1 MADRK
6 PRKTYVLDETR
17 YTMVLDSINK
27 ANDIKNVPVEELPL
41 LASEIREFL
50 IEHISHTGGHLASNL
65 GTVELTMAMHLSFD
79 LPEDK
84 LVWDVGHQAYTHK
97 ILTGRKEG
105 FDSLRQYGGMSGF
118 PKRRE
123 SECDSFDTG
132 HSSTSISAG
141 LGYVKA
147 RDLSGGHNYVVSII
161 GDGALTG
168 GLALEALNNAA
179 ENQSNFI
186 IVLNDNNM
194 SISPNVG
201 AISSLLTGIRGDN
214 AYRDI
219 NDNVKSSL
227 KKIPVYGDKIVSQ
240 VQKAKSGIKQL
251 FLPGMKF
258 EDMGITYLGPV
269 DGHDIGKLCKLFKIA
284 KKMNTSVIV
293 HVITEKGRGYEPAR
307 LKPEKFHGV
316 SPFDVVTGKPVAAAK
331 TSYTEV
337 FSRKICDMA
346 QKDNRIVA
354 ITASMAAGTGLSRFQ
369 KRFPLRFFDVG
380 IAEEHAVTFAAGLA
394 AGGLKPYFAV
404 YSSFLQRGF
413 DEILHDVC
421 IQGLPVVFMID
432 RAGLV
437 GSDGETHQG
446 IYDYSYMN
454 IIPGMT
460 VMAPKNRLE
469 FMDMMEFA
477 NSFDGPVA
485 IRYPRGSVSDIFSD
499 IKNEVSYGKA
509 ERIYDGEGTAILTIG
524 ASIEEGAQVY
534 KLLKERGENP
544 SLINARFENP
554 IDIGL
559 IKELENKH
567 EKLLTIE
574 ENISAGGFGMNVLRA
589 VNENRINLKVINA
602 ALPDEYIQHGGVNKL
617 KEVYGF
623 TPEAIIE
630 KLDSY

>member
-1 MADRK
+1 
-6 PRKTYVLDETR
+6 
-17 YTMVLDSINK
+17 MVLDSINK

-97 ILTGRKEG
+97 LLTGRKEG

-227 KKIPVYGDKIVSQ
+227 KKIPVYGDKIVSH

-316 SPFDVVTGKPVAAAK
+316 SPFDVVTGKPVATAK

-469 FMDMMEFA
+469 LMDMMEFA

-574 ENISAGGFGMNVLRA
+574 ENISAGGFGMNVLRT

>member
-97 ILTGRKEG
+97 LLTGRKEG

-316 SPFDVVTGKPVAAAK
+316 SPFDVVTGKTVAAAK

-346 QKDNRIVA
+346 HKDNRIVA

-469 FMDMMEFA
+469 LMDMMEFA

-524 ASIEEGAQVY
+524 ASIEEGVQVY

-574 ENISAGGFGMNVLRA
+574 ENITAGGFGMNVLRA

>member
-1 MADRK
+1 
-6 PRKTYVLDETR
+6 
-17 YTMVLDSINK
+17 MVLDSINK

-97 ILTGRKEG
+97 LLTGRKEG

-227 KKIPVYGDKIVSQ
+227 KKIPVYGDKIVSH

-293 HVITEKGRGYEPAR
+293 HVITEKGRGYELAR

-509 ERIYDGEGTAILTIG
+509 ERIYYGEGTAILTIG

>member
-1 MADRK
+1 
-6 PRKTYVLDETR
+6 
-17 YTMVLDSINK
+17 MVLDSINK

-97 ILTGRKEG
+97 LLTGRKEG

-316 SPFDVVTGKPVAAAK
+316 SPFDVVTGKTVAAAK

>member
-1 MADRK
+1 
-6 PRKTYVLDETR
+6 
-17 YTMVLDSINK
+17 MVLDSINK

-97 ILTGRKEG
+97 LLTGRKEG

-469 FMDMMEFA
+469 FMDMMEVA

>member
-1 MADRK
+1 MI
-6 PRKTYVLDETR
+6 
-17 YTMVLDSINK
+17 LDSINK
-27 ANDIKNVPVEELPL
+27 ANDIKNVPVEELPI

-65 GTVELTMAMHLSFD
+65 GTVELTMAMHLSFN

-97 ILTGRKEG
+97 ILTGRKDG

-147 RDLSGGHNYVVSII
+147 RDLAGGHNFVVSII

-269 DGHDIGKLCKLFKIA
+269 DGHDIGKLCKMFKIA

-316 SPFDVVTGKPVAAAK
+316 SPFDVITGKPVVAAK

-346 QKDNRIVA
+346 EKDNRIVA

-421 IQGLPVVFMID
+421 IQRLPVVFMID

-469 FMDMMEFA
+469 LMDMMEFA

-554 IDIGL
+554 IDIEL

-589 VNENRINLKVINA
+589 VNENRINLKVVNA

-623 TPEAIIE
+623 TPEAILE

>member
-1 MADRK
+1 
-6 PRKTYVLDETR
+6 
-17 YTMVLDSINK
+17 MVLDSINK

-97 ILTGRKEG
+97 ILTGRKDG

-227 KKIPVYGDKIVSQ
+227 KKIPVYGDKIVSH

-316 SPFDVVTGKPVAAAK
+316 SPFDVVTGKTVAAAK

-469 FMDMMEFA
+469 LMDMMEFA

-509 ERIYDGEGTAILTIG
+509 ERIHDGEGTAILTIG

>member
-1 MADRK
+1 
-6 PRKTYVLDETR
+6 
-17 YTMVLDSINK
+17 MVLDSINK

-97 ILTGRKEG
+97 LLTGRKEG

-544 SLINARFENP
+544 SLINARFETP

-559 IKELENKH
+559 IKEHENKH

>member
-1 MADRK
+1 
-6 PRKTYVLDETR
+6 
-17 YTMVLDSINK
+17 MVLDSINK
-27 ANDIKNVPVEELPL
+27 TNDIKNIPADELPQ
-41 LASEIREFL
+41 LATEIREFL
-50 IEHISHTGGHLASNL
+50 IDHISHTGGHLASNL
-65 GTVELTMAMHLSFD
+65 GTVELTMAMHLSFN
-79 LPEDK
+79 LPDDK

-97 ILTGRKEG
+97 ILTGRKDE
-105 FDSLRQYGGMSGF
+105 FDTLRQYGGMSGF

-123 SECDSFDTG
+123 SDCDCFDTG

-147 RDLSGGHNYVVSII
+147 RDLAGGKNYVVSII

-227 KKIPVYGDKIVSQ
+227 KKIPVYGEKIVSK

-251 FLPGMKF
+251 ILPGMRF

-269 DGHDIGKLCKLFKIA
+269 DGHDIGKLCKMFKIA
-284 KKMNTSVIV
+284 KKMNSSVIV

-316 SPFDVVTGKPVAAAK
+316 SPFDVATGKPFAAAK
-331 TSYTEV
+331 TTYTEV

-346 QKDNRIVA
+346 QKDSRIVA

-421 IQGLPVVFMID
+421 IQKLPVVFMID

-469 FMDMMEFA
+469 LMDMMEFA
-477 NSFDGPVA
+477 NSFDGPIA
-485 IRYPRGSVSDIFSD
+485 IRYPRGNVSDIFSEF
-499 IKNEVSYGKA
+499 KNEIYYGKA

-534 KLLKERGENP
+534 ELLKNRGENP
-544 SLINARFENP
+544 TLINARFENP
-554 IDIGL
+554 VDTEL
-559 IKELENKH
+559 IKELEKKH

-574 ENISAGGFGMNVLRA
+574 ENIGAGGFGMNVLRA

-602 ALPDEYIQHGGVNKL
+602 SLPDDYIEHGGVAKL

>member
-1 MADRK
+1 
-6 PRKTYVLDETR
+6 
-17 YTMVLDSINK
+17 MVLDSINK

-97 ILTGRKEG
+97 LLTGRKEG

-509 ERIYDGEGTAILTIG
+509 ERIYDGERTAILTIG

-534 KLLKERGENP
+534 KLLKERGEKP

>member
-1 MADRK
+1 
-6 PRKTYVLDETR
+6 
-17 YTMVLDSINK
+17 MVLDSINK

-97 ILTGRKEG
+97 LLTGRKEG

-123 SECDSFDTG
+123 SKCDSFDTG

-227 KKIPVYGDKIVSQ
+227 KKIPVYGDKIVSH

-293 HVITEKGRGYEPAR
+293 HVITEKGRGYELAR

-574 ENISAGGFGMNVLRA
+574 ENITAGGFGMNVLRA

>member
-1 MADRK
+1 
-6 PRKTYVLDETR
+6 
-17 YTMVLDSINK
+17 MVLDSINK

-97 ILTGRKEG
+97 LLTGRKEG

-293 HVITEKGRGYEPAR
+293 HVITEKGRGYEAAR

>member
-1 MADRK
+1 
-6 PRKTYVLDETR
+6 
-17 YTMVLDSINK
+17 MVLDSINK

-97 ILTGRKEG
+97 LLTGRKEG

-485 IRYPRGSVSDIFSD
+485 IIYPRGSVSDIFSD

>member
-1 MADRK
+1 
-6 PRKTYVLDETR
+6 
-17 YTMVLDSINK
+17 MVLDSINK

-97 ILTGRKEG
+97 LLTGRKEG

-413 DEILHDVC
+413 DEILHDVY

>member
-1 MADRK
+1 
-6 PRKTYVLDETR
+6 
-17 YTMVLDSINK
+17 MVLDSINK

-97 ILTGRKEG
+97 LLTGRKEG

-316 SPFDVVTGKPVAAAK
+316 SPFDVVTGKTVAAAK

-469 FMDMMEFA
+469 LMDMMEFA

-574 ENISAGGFGMNVLRA
+574 ENITAGGFGMNVLRA

>member
-1 MADRK
+1 
-6 PRKTYVLDETR
+6 
-17 YTMVLDSINK
+17 MVLVSINK

-97 ILTGRKEG
+97 LLTGRKEG

-227 KKIPVYGDKIVSQ
+227 KKIPVYGDKIVSH

-293 HVITEKGRGYEPAR
+293 HVITEKGRGYELAR

>member
-1 MADRK
+1 
-6 PRKTYVLDETR
+6 
-17 YTMVLDSINK
+17 MVLDSINK

-97 ILTGRKEG
+97 LLTGRKEG

-316 SPFDVVTGKPVAAAK
+316 SPFDVVTGKTVAAAK

-469 FMDMMEFA
+469 LMDMMEFA

-524 ASIEEGAQVY
+524 ASVEEGAQVY

>member
-1 MADRK
+1 
-6 PRKTYVLDETR
+6 
-17 YTMVLDSINK
+17 MVLDSINK

-79 LPEDK
+79 LPDDK

-97 ILTGRKEG
+97 LLTGRKEG

-269 DGHDIGKLCKLFKIA
+269 DGHDIGKLCKMFKIA

-394 AGGLKPYFAV
+394 SGGLKPYFAV

-509 ERIYDGEGTAILTIG
+509 ERIYAGEGTAILTIG

>member
-1 MADRK
+1 
-6 PRKTYVLDETR
+6 
-17 YTMVLDSINK
+17 MVLDSINK

-97 ILTGRKEG
+97 LLTGRKEG

-316 SPFDVVTGKPVAAAK
+316 SPFDVVTGKTVAAAK

-469 FMDMMEFA
+469 LMDMMEFT

-534 KLLKERGENP
+534 NLLKERGENP

-574 ENISAGGFGMNVLRA
+574 ENITAGGFGMNVLRA

>member
-1 MADRK
+1 
-6 PRKTYVLDETR
+6 
-17 YTMVLDSINK
+17 MVLDSINK

-65 GTVELTMAMHLSFD
+65 GTVELTMAMHLSFN

-97 ILTGRKEG
+97 LLTGRKEG

-227 KKIPVYGDKIVSQ
+227 KKIPVYGDKIVSH
-240 VQKAKSGIKQL
+240 VQTAKSGIKQL

-534 KLLKERGENP
+534 KLLKERGEKP

>member
-1 MADRK
+1 
-6 PRKTYVLDETR
+6 
-17 YTMVLDSINK
+17 MVLDSINK

-97 ILTGRKEG
+97 LLTGRKEG

-227 KKIPVYGDKIVSQ
+227 KKIPVYGDKIVSH

-293 HVITEKGRGYEPAR
+293 HVITEKGRGYELAR

-499 IKNEVSYGKA
+499 IKNEVSDGKA

>member
-1 MADRK
+1 
-6 PRKTYVLDETR
+6 
-17 YTMVLDSINK
+17 MVLDSINK

-97 ILTGRKEG
+97 LLTGRKEG

-168 GLALEALNNAA
+168 GLALEALNNAT

-227 KKIPVYGDKIVSQ
+227 KKIPVYGDKIVSH

-293 HVITEKGRGYEPAR
+293 HVITEKGRGYELAR

>member
-1 MADRK
+1 
-6 PRKTYVLDETR
+6 
-17 YTMVLDSINK
+17 MVLDSINK

-97 ILTGRKEG
+97 LLTGRKEG

-201 AISSLLTGIRGDN
+201 AVSSLLTGIRGDN

-574 ENISAGGFGMNVLRA
+574 ENITAGGFGMNVLRA

>member
-1 MADRK
+1 
-6 PRKTYVLDETR
+6 
-17 YTMVLDSINK
+17 MVLDSINK

-97 ILTGRKEG
+97 LLTGRKEG

-346 QKDNRIVA
+346 QNDNRIVA

>member
-1 MADRK
+1 
-6 PRKTYVLDETR
+6 
-17 YTMVLDSINK
+17 MVLDSINK

-97 ILTGRKEG
+97 LLTGRKEG

-316 SPFDVVTGKPVAAAK
+316 SPFDVVTGKTVAAAK

-469 FMDMMEFA
+469 LMDMMEFA

-524 ASIEEGAQVY
+524 ASIEEGVQVY

-589 VNENRINLKVINA
+589 VNENRFNLKVINA

>member
-1 MADRK
+1 
-6 PRKTYVLDETR
+6 
-17 YTMVLDSINK
+17 MVLDSINK

-97 ILTGRKEG
+97 LLTGRKEG

-227 KKIPVYGDKIVSQ
+227 KKISVYGDKIVSQ

-293 HVITEKGRGYEPAR
+293 HVITKKGRGYEPAR

-524 ASIEEGAQVY
+524 ASIEEGTQVY

-589 VNENRINLKVINA
+589 VNENRFNLKVINA

>member
-1 MADRK
+1 
-6 PRKTYVLDETR
+6 
-17 YTMVLDSINK
+17 MVLDSINK

-97 ILTGRKEG
+97 ILTGRKED

-316 SPFDVVTGKPVAAAK
+316 SPFDVVTGKTVAAAK

-421 IQGLPVVFMID
+421 IQRLPVVFMID

-469 FMDMMEFA
+469 LMDMMEFA

-499 IKNEVSYGKA
+499 IKNEISYGKA
-509 ERIYDGEGTAILTIG
+509 ERIHDGEGTAILTIG
-524 ASIEEGAQVY
+524 ASVEEGAQVY

-574 ENISAGGFGMNVLRA
+574 ENITAGGFGMNVLRA

>member
-1 MADRK
+1 
-6 PRKTYVLDETR
+6 
-17 YTMVLDSINK
+17 MVLDSINK

-97 ILTGRKEG
+97 LLTGRKEG

-269 DGHDIGKLCKLFKIA
+269 DGHDIGKLCKMFKIA

-509 ERIYDGEGTAILTIG
+509 ERIYAGEGTAILTIG

>member
-1 MADRK
+1 
-6 PRKTYVLDETR
+6 
-17 YTMVLDSINK
+17 MVLDSINK

-50 IEHISHTGGHLASNL
+50 IDHISHTGGHLASNL

-97 ILTGRKEG
+97 LLTGRKEG

-316 SPFDVVTGKPVAAAK
+316 SPFDVVTGKTVAAAK

-454 IIPGMT
+454 IIPRMT

-469 FMDMMEFA
+469 LMDMMEFA

-534 KLLKERGENP
+534 KLLKERGEKP

>member
-1 MADRK
+1 MI
-6 PRKTYVLDETR
+6 LDT
-17 YTMVLDSINK
+17 INK
-27 ANDIKNVPVEELPL
+27 ANDIKNVPIEDLPR

-50 IEHISHTGGHLASNL
+50 IDHISRTGGHLASNL

-97 ILTGRKEG
+97 LLTGRKAE
-105 FDSLRQYGGMSGF
+105 FDTLRQFGGMSGF

-123 SECDSFDTG
+123 SDCDCFDTG

-147 RDLSGGHNYVVSII
+147 RDLAGGTNYVVSII

-168 GLALEALNNAA
+168 GLAMEALNNAA
-179 ENQSNFI
+179 ENKSNFI

-201 AISSLLTGIRGDN
+201 AVSSLLTGIRGDN

-227 KKIPVYGDKIVSQ
+227 KRIPVYGDKIVSH

-258 EDMGITYLGPV
+258 EDMGLTYLGPV
-269 DGHDIGKLCKLFKIA
+269 DGHDVGKLCKIFKIA

-307 LKPEKFHGV
+307 LRPDRFHGV
-316 SPFDVVTGKPVAAAK
+316 SPFDVTTGKPIAVPK
-331 TSYTEV
+331 TTYTEV
-337 FSRKICDMA
+337 FSRKICEMA
-346 QKDNRIVA
+346 SRDNKIVA
-354 ITASMAAGTGLSRFQ
+354 ITASMASGTGLARFQ

-404 YSSFLQRGF
+404 YSSFLQRAF

-421 IQGLPVVFMID
+421 IQRLPVVFMID
-432 RAGLV
+432 RAGIV

-446 IYDYSYMN
+446 IFDYSYMN

-469 FMDMMEFA
+469 LMDMMEFA
-477 NSFDGPVA
+477 NSYDGPVS
-485 IRYPRGSVSDIFSD
+485 IRYPRGGVSDIFSD
-499 IKNEVSYGKA
+499 FKEDICYGKA
-509 ERIYDGEGTAILTIG
+509 ERIYDGEGTAILTVG
-524 ASIEEGAQVY
+524 ASIEEGAQIY
-534 KLLKERGENP
+534 DKLKARGENP

-554 IDIGL
+554 VDIQL
-559 IKELENKH
+559 ISELTAKH
-567 EKLLTIE
+567 DRLLTIE
-574 ENISAGGFGMNVLRA
+574 ENIGAGGFGMNVLRA
-589 VNENRINLKVINA
+589 VNENGYDIKVINA
-602 ALPDEYIQHGGVNKL
+602 SLPDEYMPHGGVAKL
-617 KEVYGF
+617 KEAYGF
-623 TPEAIIE
+623 TADAIIE
-630 KLDSY
+630 KFDRSRKLV